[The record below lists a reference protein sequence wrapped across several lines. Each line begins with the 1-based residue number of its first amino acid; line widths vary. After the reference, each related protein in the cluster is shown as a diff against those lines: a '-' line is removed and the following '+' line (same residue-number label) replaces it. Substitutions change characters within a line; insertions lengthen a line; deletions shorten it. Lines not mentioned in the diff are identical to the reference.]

1 MTFKVTR
8 PVAVPR
14 WQSFTVYVKVSV
26 PRKPRRG
33 GVLVILGT
41 PDTLIERNRIV
52 AGEGSEVG
60 ILLDD
65 APGTKLRDN
74 RIEDHGVDGFTD
86 VDDDHR

>member
-1 MTFKVTR
+1 M
-8 PVAVPR
+8 
-14 WQSFTVYVKVSV
+14 
-26 PRKPRRG
+26 
-33 GVLVILGT
+33 
-41 PDTLIERNRIV
+41 
-52 AGEGSEVG
+52 G